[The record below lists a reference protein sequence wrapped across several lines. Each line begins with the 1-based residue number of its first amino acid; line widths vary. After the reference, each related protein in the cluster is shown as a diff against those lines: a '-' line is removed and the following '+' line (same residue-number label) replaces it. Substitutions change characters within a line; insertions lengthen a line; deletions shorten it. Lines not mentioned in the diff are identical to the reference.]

1 MEFCGYFVRTEEV
14 VFTAEDLKLVLE
26 VADLVVA
33 EARKGLEVGRTQGLV
48 AHSNQIN
55 VAT

>member
-1 MEFCGYFVRTEEV
+1 MEFCGYFFRTEEV
-14 VFTAEDLKLVLE
+14 VFAAEDLELVLE